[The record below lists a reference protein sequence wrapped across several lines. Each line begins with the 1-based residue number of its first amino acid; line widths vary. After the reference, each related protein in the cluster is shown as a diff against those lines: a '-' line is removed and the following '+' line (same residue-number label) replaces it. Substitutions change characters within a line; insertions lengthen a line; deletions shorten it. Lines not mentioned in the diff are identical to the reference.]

1 MTYQS
6 TKASPPKIMVKNS
19 DGSSVMLSAAWPTP
33 ITPSIVHTESATR
46 HRALLAIF
54 IVCCA
59 QLVVA
64 EYLVRL
70 ANLYSREPRSP
81 LLTTSRLA
89 KHSSLVINVL
99 LGTSRVLSRRRGSCL
114 RQNQSAG
121 LRGESLRNIPG

>member
-19 DGSSVMLSAAWPTP
+19 DGSSVMLSAACPTT
-33 ITPSIVHTESATR
+33 ITPSVVPTESTAR

-54 IVCCA
+54 VVCCA

-70 ANLYSREPRSP
+70 ANLCCREPRSP
-81 LLTTSRLA
+81 LIITSRLA
-89 KHSSLVINVL
+89 NNPTLVVNVL
-99 LGTSRVLSRRRGSCL
+99 LGTLRVLSRRQGSCL
-114 RQNQSAG
+114 RQD
-121 LRGESLRNIPG
+121 

>member
-19 DGSSVMLSAAWPTP
+19 EGSSVVLSAACPTTV
-33 ITPSIVHTESATR
+33 TPSIVRTESTTR

-54 IVCCA
+54 VVCCA

-70 ANLYSREPRSP
+70 ANLYRREPRSP

-99 LGTSRVLSRRRGSCL
+99 LGTLRALSHRRDSCL
-114 RQNQSAG
+114 HQNQSAG
-121 LRGESLRNIPG
+121 LGGESLRNVPG